1 MQKISLKKE
10 KILNA
15 ARELIDKIGPD
26 KITMELIAKRIEMGK
41 ASIYY
46 YFKSKEEIISE
57 VASEEGRK
65 IQREVYKAIQ
75 EETNPVDKLRAYMI
89 TRVKF
94 MKELAGYYG
103 GKKLQKELHKYH
115 FAFEAFQK
123 QFYDFEQNILH
134 VIIETGLEKGVFE
147 IEDTTIAT
155 GALLSAMRGIEY
167 QWTFY
172 TDLDEAL
179 TQAGV
184 LFRILLNGILKR

>member
-1 MQKISLKKE
+1 MPKISRKKE
-10 KILNA
+10 KILSA

-57 VASEEGRK
+57 VASEEGKK
-65 IQREVYKAIQ
+65 IQREVFKAIQ
-75 EETNPVDKLRAYMI
+75 QETNPVDKLKAYMI

-94 MKELAGYYG
+94 MKEIAGYYG
-103 GKKLQKELHKYH
+103 GIKLQKELHKYH
-115 FAFEAFQK
+115 FAFEEFQK
-123 QFYDFEQNILH
+123 QFYDFEQNLLH
-134 VIIETGLEKGVFE
+134 AIIETG
-147 IEDTTIAT
+147 IEDGTFDIDEVAIAT
-155 GALLSAMRGIEY
+155 EALLTGMRGIEY

-179 TQAGV
+179 KQAEV
-184 LFRILLNGILKR
+184 LFNMLLNGILKR